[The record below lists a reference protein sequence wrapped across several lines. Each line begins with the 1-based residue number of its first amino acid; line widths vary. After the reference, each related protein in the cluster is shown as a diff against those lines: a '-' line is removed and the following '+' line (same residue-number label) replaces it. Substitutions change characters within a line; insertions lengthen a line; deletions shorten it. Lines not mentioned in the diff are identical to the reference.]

1 MLPIRFGS
9 AYRPLIV
16 QVTSATLAL
25 AEHRRTRTSH
35 PPVPGRL
42 LGVESVMNSTRRNAL
57 LRATALSV
65 AVAALV
71 AACSSSNSGTAS
83 SSTSP
88 ASSGSAVAASG
99 SDLVI
104 GTIGDFSG
112 PTGQPEHLAGLQAW
126 VDSVNASGGIK
137 GRQLKLIVEDDQG
150 DATTSQADVRQLVQ
164 VDHVLAIVSPEASGT
179 ESGWASYVQQQHVAV
194 VGGQDDTPVWFTNP
208 SFFPSA
214 ATVLTSLEMQAYAV
228 KEAGKTS
235 FGAVYCAEAAV
246 CKQVIPAL
254 QGYGKALGLDM
265 STSAAIAVSAPSY
278 TAQCLAARQ
287 AGAQA
292 LIIDASYAAGSRFA
306 PACAQQGYS
315 PVYVIPSG
323 AFDNSYLQLSQVNG
337 AFVPATNA
345 LWFASTPAVDQFKQ
359 AMAKYEGSTAL
370 GPNAMSGWTGGVL
383 FGAAAANLPAKPTAA
398 DVFTALYSLP
408 KNDTLNGLAPPLNFH
423 SGAAASQVSCFFLAR
438 IENGKLTAPNGTA
451 PICP

>member
-1 MLPIRFGS
+1 
-9 AYRPLIV
+9 
-16 QVTSATLAL
+16 
-25 AEHRRTRTSH
+25 
-35 PPVPGRL
+35 
-42 LGVESVMNSTRRNAL
+42 MNKARRNAL
-57 LRATALSV
+57 LRASAVSV
-65 AVAALV
+65 AVAAL
-71 AACSSSNSGTAS
+71 AAGCS
-83 SSTSP
+83 SSTSSSTSA
-88 ASSGSAVAASG
+88 ASSSSVVAASG
-99 SDLVI
+99 SDLLI
-104 GTIGDFSG
+104 GTIGNFSG
-112 PTGQPEHLAGLQAW
+112 PSAEPEHLAGLQAW

-137 GRQLKLIVEDDQG
+137 GHQIKLVVEDDQG
-150 DATTSQADVRQLVQ
+150 DATTSQADIRQLVQ
-164 VDHVLAIVSPEASGT
+164 VDHVLAVVSPEDSGT

-194 VGGQDDTPVWFTNP
+194 VGGEDDTSVWFTNP

-228 KEAGKTS
+228 KAAGKTS
-235 FGAVYCAEAAV
+235 FGAVYCAEEAV
-246 CKQVIPAL
+246 CKQVLPAL

-323 AFDNSYLQLSQVNG
+323 AFDNSYLQLSQMNG
-337 AFVPATNA
+337 AYVPTTNA

-359 AMAKYEGSTAL
+359 AMAKYEPSTTL
-370 GPNAMSGWTGGVL
+370 GPNAMSGWSGGAL
-383 FGAAAANLPAKPTAA
+383 FGAAAALLPAKATAA

-408 KNDTLNGLAPPLNFH
+408 KNDTLNGLTPPLNFH
-423 SGAAASQVSCFFLAR
+423 SGAPASQVTCFFLAQ
-438 IENGKLTAPNGTA
+438 IKNGALTAPKGTA
-451 PICP
+451 PVCP